1 VEFLVIGLGL
11 GLGAGLAPGPL
22 LALVITA
29 TLARGFGAGARVAA
43 SPLVT
48 DALIIT
54 VSVLLVHSL
63 PDTAASALG
72 VVGGLYTMWLGVE
85 SLRERSVDV
94 EGVEAPADH
103 DAATALTGPDDPA
116 AAAGAPR
123 GGSDLRRGALVNVLS
138 PHPWLFWI
146 GVGGPVLLAAWADST
161 AAAVGFLVG
170 FFALLIGTKVAAAA
184 LVAAGRTRLSP
195 AGLRRAHLAAGILLL
210 LTGLV
215 LTVQFARALL

>member
-1 VEFLVIGLGL
+1 MVGLGL

-22 LALVITA
+22 LALVVTA

-63 PDTAASALG
+63 PDTAASVLG

-94 EGVEAPADH
+94 EGVETPADH
-103 DAATALTGPDDPA
+103 GAATPVA
-116 AAAGAPR
+116 APTDAPTTP

-138 PHPWLFWI
+138 PHPWLVWI
-146 GVGGPVLLAAWADST
+146 GVGGPVLLAAWADSA
-161 AAAVGFLVG
+161 AAAVGFLVA

-184 LVAAGRTRLSP
+184 LVAAGRARLSP
-195 AGLRRAHLAAGILLL
+195 AGLRRAHLAAGALLL

-215 LTVQFARALL
+215 LTIQFARTLT

>member
-1 VEFLVIGLGL
+1 MDFVVIGLGL

-22 LALVITA
+22 LALVMTA

-48 DALIIT
+48 DAFIIT
-54 VSVLLVHSL
+54 VSVLVVHSL
-63 PDTAASALG
+63 PDTAASGLG
-72 VVGGLYTMWLGVE
+72 VLGGLYTMWLGVE
-85 SLRERSVDV
+85 SLRERTVDV
-94 EGVEAPADH
+94 EGVEAP
-103 DAATALTGPDDPA
+103 DASPA
-116 AAAGAPR
+116 GGAA
-123 GGSDLRRGALVNVLS
+123 DLRRGALVNLLS

-146 GVGGPVLLAAWADST
+146 AVGGPVLVAAWGDSP

-170 FFALLIGTKVAAAA
+170 FFALLVGTKVAAAG

-195 AGLRRAHLAAGILLL
+195 AGLRRAHLAAGGLLL

-215 LTVQFARALL
+215 LAVQFSRALL